1 MHVRIHQLTK
11 AFDTTPVLRQVTL
24 EVRDRE
30 FFFLLG
36 PSGCGKTTLLRTLAG
51 FYQPDAG
58 EVWFGD
64 RLMNGVEPQHRN
76 TGMVFQNYALWPHLS
91 VTQNVAYG
99 LEVRAIPASERQD
112 RVRDALRIVRME
124 DFADRSPNQL
134 SGGQQ
139 QRVALARA
147 LVIRPDVLLLDEPL
161 SNLDARLRLEMRD
174 EIRRIHEETRLTTVY
189 VTHDQKEALSMA
201 DRVAVLRAGV
211 VDQIGTP
218 RELYRSPV
226 NRFVADFIGEMNW
239 LPAIV
244 GATPPTPDTLALET
258 PLGPWTAHA
267 PQTTSGPASPPTGT
281 RLDIGFRPESIRLLN
296 PATDGLP
303 GNRFQAVIEQV
314 TYLGETELCQVR
326 HSSGTTLKVLE
337 CPPRST
343 RTPGTRVDCRVDP
356 GDLVVLTPEADL
368 TTAAPPRAT
377 IAPSG

>member
-1 MHVRIHQLTK
+1 MHVRIRQLTK
-11 AFDTTPVLRQVTL
+11 AFDTTPVLRHVSL

-30 FFFLLG
+30 LFFLLG

-91 VTQNVAYG
+91 VAQNVAYG
-99 LEVRAIPASERQD
+99 LEVRAIPASERHD
-112 RVRDALRIVRME
+112 RVREALRIVRME

-174 EIRRIHEETRLTTVY
+174 EIRRIHQETRLTTVY

-218 RELYRSPV
+218 QDLYRSPV

-244 GATPPTPDTLALET
+244 GTHPATPDTLALET
-258 PLGPWTAHA
+258 PLGPWTAHT
-267 PQTTSGPASPPTGT
+267 PQTSSRSASPPPGS
-281 RLDIGFRPESIRLLN
+281 RLDIGIRPESIHLLN

-303 GNRFQAVIEQV
+303 GNRFQGVIEQV
-314 TYLGETELCQVR
+314 TYLGETELCQIR
-326 HSSGTTLKVLE
+326 HPSGTTLKVLE

-343 RTPGTRVDCRVDP
+343 RTPGSRVDCRVDP
-356 GDLVVLTPEADL
+356 GDVVVLTPEAGF

-377 IAPSG
+377 TAPSG